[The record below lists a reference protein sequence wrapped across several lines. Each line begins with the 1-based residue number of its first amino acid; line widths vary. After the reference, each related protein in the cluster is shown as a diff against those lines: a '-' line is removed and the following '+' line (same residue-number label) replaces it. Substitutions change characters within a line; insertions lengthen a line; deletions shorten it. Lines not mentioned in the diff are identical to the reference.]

1 MTELWCNLYF
11 HLQTIDIYRL
21 LCLTTFNFSLEGSA
35 FLCIYNAQYIGID
48 CLFSTL
54 LQSTLKPCKSEP
66 GKPISRRGDLNC
78 KFVDMCFFPKI
89 YLIFQMPIFDQKEI
103 SNRGISLL
111 QKSLNCTFLTC
122 FSISL
127 KIDCWKENNRGL
139 PCYIV
144 SKLVH
149 FLTKRS
155 I

>member
-1 MTELWCNLYF
+1 MHFSKEVCPPVHQKYLV
-11 HLQTIDIYRL
+11 QRL
-21 LCLTTFNFSLEGSA
+21 LVFNCA
-35 FLCIYNAQYIGID
+35 A
-48 CLFSTL
+48 LFGNFMNEI
-54 LQSTLKPCKSEP
+54 QSTLKPCKSEL
-66 GKPISRRGDLNC
+66 GKPISRRGDLDC

-89 YLIFQMPIFDQKEI
+89 YLIFEMPIFDHKEI

-111 QKSLNCTFLTC
+111 HKSLNCTFLTC

-127 KIDCWKENNRGL
+127 KMLLEGNNPAL
-139 PCYIV
+139 TCYIV

>member
-1 MTELWCNLYF
+1 MYISKKVCRPVHQKIGIHCLFFNSAASFGNFMTE
-11 HLQTIDIYRL
+11 I
-21 LCLTTFNFSLEGSA
+21 
-35 FLCIYNAQYIGID
+35 
-48 CLFSTL
+48 
-54 LQSTLKPCKSEP
+54 QSTLTPCKSEP
-66 GKPISRRGDLNC
+66 GKPILRRGDFNC
-78 KFVDMCFFPKI
+78 KVVDMCFFPKI

-122 FSISL
+122 FPISL
-127 KIDCWKENNRGL
+127 KIDYWKENNRGL

-149 FLTKRS
+149 FITKRS